1 MAIPTFGMAMLRSS
15 PQDGTDGSLGAARRA
30 HQGGAVADL
39 LSNTDRALRRCRHP
53 VARAAEATGQPLG
66 VVLLGEPWVLYRS
79 GGEVRAFADRC
90 IEIPALGAGATLP
103 PAAHLEPAAGTAEAH
118 GMVFVA
124 PDEPIAPLGTIPEA
138 DYPSFMTGV
147 LPTLRPRC
155 PPTPWRVTTGPSP

>member
-1 MAIPTFGMAMLRSS
+1 MA
-15 PQDGTDGSLGAARRA
+15 
-30 HQGGAVADL
+30 HL
-39 LSNTDRALRRCRHP
+39 LSNTDRALRRCWHP
-53 VARAAEATGQPLG
+53 VARAAEVTGQPLG
-66 VVLLGEPWVLYRS
+66 VVLLGERWVLYRS

-90 IEIPALGAGATLP
+90 PHRRCPLSLGHCDGEGVLQCAYHGWRFDGAGRCVEIPALGTGATLP

-138 DYPSFMTGV
+138 DDPSFMTGV

-155 PPTPWRVTTGPSP
+155 PPTPWRATTGPSP

>member
-1 MAIPTFGMAMLRSS
+1 MRTRVAPWLTSS
-15 PQDGTDGSLGAARRA
+15 PTPTAPCAAAGTRWPAPPE
-30 HQGGAVADL
+30 V
-39 LSNTDRALRRCRHP
+39 
-53 VARAAEATGQPLG
+53 TGQPLG

-138 DYPSFMTGV
+138 DDPSFMTGV

-155 PPTPWRVTTGPSP
+155 PPTPWRATTGPSP